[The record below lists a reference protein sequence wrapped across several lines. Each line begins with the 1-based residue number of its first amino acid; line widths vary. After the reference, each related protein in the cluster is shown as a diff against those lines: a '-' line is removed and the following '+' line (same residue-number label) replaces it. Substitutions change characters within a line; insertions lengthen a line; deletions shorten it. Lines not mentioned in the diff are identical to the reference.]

1 MSVQGEALSRSERP
15 SPPGP
20 HLFATLCLVSC
31 YRPTRFK
38 WLVVSTSP
46 SWISARPGYLARPAI
61 CGKAVDLSVGIHG
74 ASPGLHRIAYTASC
88 GLGWRRPVGRLHPG
102 QAEVSAAGSNHCHI
116 VADVTSFAES
126 TIVVVP

>member
-1 MSVQGEALSRSERP
+1 VSGHRLLALTFLRLSASFRAIGRP
-15 SPPGP
+15 D
-20 HLFATLCLVSC
+20 L
-31 YRPTRFK
+31 K

-116 VADVTSFAES
+116 VADVTSFAER